1 MASSVLKIKADELN
15 TNSCLVD
22 IFQLAK
28 ERLPSAASYAG
39 DITALEAW
47 QILTEDQHG
56 LLVDV
61 RTKAEC
67 CFVGIPDLT
76 AINKKP
82 LFIEWQIYPSM
93 QPNSQFLIEL
103 SKNQISSD
111 TPLLFLCRSGSRSM
125 SAAQLCASNGFI
137 SCFNIIDGF
146 EGPLDANKQ
155 RTSSFGWKM
164 QKLSW
169 IQS

>member
-1 MASSVLKIKADELN
+1 MASPVLRIEASESNAD
-15 TNSCLVD
+15 SCLVE

-28 ERLPSAASYAG
+28 KRLHAGSSYAG
-39 DITALEAW
+39 DVTALEAW
-47 QILTEDQHG
+47 QILAEDRQV

-61 RTKAEC
+61 RTKEEC

-82 LFIEWQIYPSM
+82 LFIEWHIYPSM
-93 QPNSQFLIEL
+93 QVNPQFLIEL
-103 SKNQISSD
+103 SKNHVSYD
-111 TPLLFLCRSGSRSM
+111 TSLLFLCRSGSRSM
-125 SAAQLCASNGFI
+125 SAAQLCANNGFI

-155 RTSSFGWKM
+155 RASSFGWKM
-164 QKLSW
+164 QKLAW